1 MNIENVIKETIV
13 QATDGVITLDK
24 IEAVGDN
31 LGNLGLSSLIQ
42 VRLIVLLEENF
53 DIEIDVEKIEEL
65 QLLLSLSSMAKYIQD
80 EVGSKAEAAI

>member
-13 QATDGVITLDK
+13 QATDGVMTLDK

-65 QLLLSLSSMAKYIQD
+65 QLLLSLSSMAQYIQD